1 MVVFPIHS
9 RSALCG
15 CVAVMVRFA
24 LITVPLLLA
33 ALTGCMEYSAGD
45 LGRCHVDSFNSFC
58 VVNTPPGTSVSTGTG
73 IVPGVA
79 AAAGG
84 VGSLMIGQGAI
95 VSGVGILV
103 K

>member
-1 MVVFPIHS
+1 M
-9 RSALCG
+9 
-15 CVAVMVRFA
+15 AVMVRFA
-24 LITVPLLLA
+24 PIIVALA
-33 ALTGCMEYSAGD
+33 ALTGCMEYAAGD

-95 VSGVGILV
+95 VSGVGVLV